1 MSQTAPSVKNP
12 NNGPKGS
19 VAALN
24 NVILAA
30 TCMERL
36 VNASSHLPKIGVLY
50 GRAGLGKSSAAIYLM
65 NRYNALRIECK
76 SVWNRKT
83 VLLEILK
90 RLMITPAKTMP
101 EMLDQVCTQLM
112 LSGRPLII
120 DEMDHLVD
128 KGAVE
133 IVRDIYDGSQ
143 TPVLLIGEENFP
155 AKLMRW
161 ERVHSRV
168 LDWSPVQPLDTED
181 ARLLAEFYCRKVAV
195 SDDLLEHI
203 HAKSEGSA
211 RRICVNLELVEEMTL
226 RMGRDTIDL
235 AAWGTQPLYT
245 GKAPVRGGRK

>member
-1 MSQTAPSVKNP
+1 MSQIAASVK
-12 NNGPKGS
+12 GT

-65 NRYNALRIECK
+65 NRYKAYRVECK

-83 VLLEILK
+83 LLVEILK
-90 RLMITPAKTMP
+90 RMGITPGKTMP
-101 EMLDQVCTQLM
+101 DMLDQVCGQLQT
-112 LSGRPLII
+112 SRRPLII

-128 KGAVE
+128 KSAVE

-143 TPVLLIGEENFP
+143 TPLLLIGEEGFP
-155 AKLMRW
+155 EKLMRW

-168 LDWSPVQPLDTED
+168 LDWSPVKRLDIED
-181 ARLLAEFYCRKVAV
+181 ARLLAEYYCHKVAIA
-195 SDDLLEHI
+195 DDLLEHI
-203 HAKSEGSA
+203 HARSEGSA
-211 RRICVNLELVEEMTL
+211 RRICVNLELVAEKSL
-226 RMGRDTIDL
+226 SMGLDTISL
-235 AAWGTQPLYT
+235 TIWGDQPLYT
-245 GKAPVRGGRK
+245 GKAPARGGK

>member
-1 MSQTAPSVKNP
+1 MSQLASSVK
-12 NNGPKGS
+12 GT

-36 VNASSHLPKIGVLY
+36 LNASSHLPKIGVLY
-50 GRAGLGKSSAAIYLM
+50 GRAGLGKSSAACYLM
-65 NRYNALRIECK
+65 NRYNAYRIECK

-83 VLLEILK
+83 VLTEILK
-90 RLMITPAKTMP
+90 RMGITPGKTMP
-101 EMLDQVCTQLM
+101 DMLDQVCMQLM
-112 LSGRPLII
+112 VSGRPLII

-143 TPVLLIGEENFP
+143 TPVLLVGEETFP
-155 AKLMRW
+155 TKLMRW

-168 LDWSPVQPLDTED
+168 LDWSPVQPLDMED
-181 ARLLAEFYCRKVAV
+181 TRLLAEYYCRKVNI
-195 SDDLLEHI
+195 SDDLLTHI

-211 RRICVNLELVEEMTL
+211 RRICVNLELVEEMSL
-226 RMGRDTIDL
+226 RMGTDTMDF
-235 AAWGTQPLYT
+235 ATWGNQPLYT
-245 GKAPVRGGRK
+245 GHAPARGGRR